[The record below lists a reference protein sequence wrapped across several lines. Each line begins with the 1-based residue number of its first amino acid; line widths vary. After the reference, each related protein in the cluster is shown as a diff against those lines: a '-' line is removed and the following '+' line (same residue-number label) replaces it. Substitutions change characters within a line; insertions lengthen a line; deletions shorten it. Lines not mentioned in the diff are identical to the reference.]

1 MRDILPELTDLIE
14 RGEAFALST
23 VVRTWSSSPR
33 PVGAAMTVSARG
45 QAVGSVSGGCV
56 EGAVYE
62 VAQEV
67 LEGGAPQLVLY
78 GVADENAYATG
89 LTCGG
94 SIELFVQR
102 ADDAFRA
109 DIRRIADA
117 VDEHV
122 PIGLAMVVAGPD
134 DRLGRR
140 LVVTEEDATGSLGGA
155 ELDAAVAAQVRS
167 RMAVDATG
175 SIELALDGTPLGDTP
190 ADEGG
195 ATIEDAGGVRVFIDT
210 FLPPRRMIVIGA
222 IDFAEAVTRMG
233 KFLGYHVTVCD
244 PRPIFATRE
253 RFPYADEVVVKWPH
267 LFLDEITMD
276 DRTALA
282 ILTHD
287 KKFDVPLLSRALRRP
302 AQYIGWMGSRH
313 LLRELLASLREHGMT
328 EEEIARMHAPIGLDL
343 GARTPEE
350 TAVSIAAEI
359 VSVACGGTGQKLRSV
374 TDSESIHRGTLA
386 SESGPAPEPVP

>member
-1 MRDILPELTDLIE
+1 MRDILPELSALIE
-14 RGEAFALST
+14 RGEPFALST

-33 PVGAAMTVSARG
+33 PVGAAMTVSGAG

-62 VAQEV
+62 VAQDV
-67 LEGGAPQLVLY
+67 LEGGPPQLVLY
-78 GVADENAYATG
+78 GVADDNAYATG

-94 SIELFVQR
+94 SIELFVQK
-102 ADDAFRA
+102 ADEAFRA
-109 DIRRIADA
+109 DIQRIARA
-117 VDEHV
+117 VEEQV
-122 PIGLAMVVAGPD
+122 PIGFAMVVAGEP

-140 LVVTEEDATGSLGGA
+140 MVVTEAEVIGSLGGPD
-155 ELDAAVAAQVRS
+155 LDAAVTTEVR
-167 RMAVDATG
+167 RRIDADMTG
-175 SIELALDGTPLGDTP
+175 SVEFGLDGTRRR
-190 ADEGG
+190 ADGE
-195 ATIEDAGGVRVFIDT
+195 TVEKAGGVRVFIDT

-222 IDFAEAVTRMG
+222 IDFAESVTRMG

-253 RFPYADEVVVKWPH
+253 RFPHADEVVVKWPH

-276 DRTALA
+276 ERTALT

-328 EEEIARMHAPIGLDL
+328 EEEIARLHAPIGLDL

-350 TAVSIAAEI
+350 TAVSIAAEL
-359 VSVACGGTGQKLRSV
+359 VSVVCGGTGQKLRTV

-386 SESGPAPEPVP
+386 SEAGPAPEPVP